1 MRRTSSLL
9 AGLAAMSLV
18 LAPSL
23 ALAKAGAGS
32 SMGSR
37 GSRTYSAPPSTNTA
51 PSTAAPMDRTMAPR
65 APAGAPAGAPM
76 GAPAR
81 SGGFMSGL
89 AGGLLGVGIGSM
101 LFGGGMFGGSGGFG
115 LMGMLSL
122 LIQGALL
129 FFVARWLFRR
139 FAGGGQPA
147 MAGGAPRM
155 AQGATG
161 PAPMMMQGAAV
172 GGAAAAV
179 TVSKADYEAF
189 EQVLQG
195 VQAAWSAGDMA
206 GLRRVATPEMAG
218 YFAEQQTDLASKG
231 LSNSISH
238 VKLEQGDLSEA
249 WAENGRDW
257 ATVAM
262 RFSALDVTKDASG
275 RVVEGDLALRTMT
288 TELWTFV
295 RARGGSWILSAIQ
308 QAR

>member
-1 MRRTSSLL
+1 MRRTSSLIASL
-9 AGLAAMSLV
+9 AVVSLV

-23 ALAKAGAGS
+23 ALAKAGGGS

-115 LMGMLSL
+115 VMGMLSL

-139 FAGGGQPA
+139 FAGGRQPA
-147 MAGGAPRM
+147 MAGGAPQM
-155 AQGATG
+155 MQPS
-161 PAPMMMQGAAV
+161 PAPMMMQGAAM

-179 TVSKADYEAF
+179 TVSKADYEAY

-195 VQAAWSAGDMA
+195 VQAAWSTNDVA
-206 GLRRVATPEMAG
+206 GLRRLSTPEMAG
-218 YFAEQQTDLASKG
+218 YFAEQQADMASKG

-249 WAENGRDW
+249 WSENGREF

-262 RFSALDVTKDASG
+262 RFSAMDVTKDSSG

-295 RARGGSWILSAIQ
+295 RVRGGNWILSAIQ